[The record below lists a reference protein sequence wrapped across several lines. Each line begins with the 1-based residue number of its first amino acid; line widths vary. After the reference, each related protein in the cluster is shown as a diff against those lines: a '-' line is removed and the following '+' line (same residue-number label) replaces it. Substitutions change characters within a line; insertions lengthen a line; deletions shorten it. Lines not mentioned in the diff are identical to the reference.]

1 MGHVVEAATV
11 PPVSPNMQG
20 MSLYRSPSKIMPS
33 LPSHTPHKAG
43 QAARPLTGCMHHRH
57 VQNWNLKLIAF
68 EKTAKCQICKNRK
81 NREMCTFSCAVGVA
95 VAQCVSC

>member
-43 QAARPLTGCMHHRH
+43 QPARPVTTSACHVTTQRH
-57 VQNWNLKLIAF
+57 GLWVLGDVMSEAAALRNDDHP
-68 EKTAKCQICKNRK
+68 R
-81 NREMCTFSCAVGVA
+81 TFHPLAA
-95 VAQCVSC
+95 

>member
-33 LPSHTPHKAG
+33 LPSHTPTK
-43 QAARPLTGCMHHRH
+43 QVSLIEQRMHHRD
-57 VQNWNLKLIAF
+57 VQVWPLEYQMPLYLKLLLSRRLSSL
-68 EKTAKCQICKNRK
+68 C
-81 NREMCTFSCAVGVA
+81 
-95 VAQCVSC
+95 CVRGSVR

>member
-20 MSLYRSPSKIMPS
+20 ISLYRSPSKIMPS

-43 QAARPLTGCMHHRH
+43 QHAPTCD
-57 VQNWNLKLIAF
+57 NLH
-68 EKTAKCQICKNRK
+68 TP
-81 NREMCTFSCAVGVA
+81 
-95 VAQCVSC
+95 